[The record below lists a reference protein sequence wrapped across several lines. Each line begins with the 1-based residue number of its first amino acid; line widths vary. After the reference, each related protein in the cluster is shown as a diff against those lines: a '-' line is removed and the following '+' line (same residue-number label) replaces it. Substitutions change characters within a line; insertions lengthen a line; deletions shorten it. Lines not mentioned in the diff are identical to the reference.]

1 MTTTLAQVLTFL
13 IEKAPG
19 RTEAAL
25 AEAIFGDFGYQQRV
39 NGDCRLLES
48 RGIIER
54 RGSGG
59 PNDPYKYYPA
69 MGK

>member
-1 MTTTLAQVLTFL
+1 MKTTLAEVLSFL

-19 RTEAAL
+19 RAEAQL
-25 AEAIFGDFGYQQRV
+25 AEAIFGDSGYQQRV

-48 RGIIER
+48 KGFIER

-59 PNDPYKYYPA
+59 PSDPYKYYPLVR
-69 MGK
+69 